1 MQTKQGTGAQA
12 PKRKDKTMQYIITY
26 SSDRARHIDDWTEE
40 VYNDQEK
47 AEQTALDLLYSGY
60 YVTLYEQDNAN

>member
-1 MQTKQGTGAQA
+1 
-12 PKRKDKTMQYIITY
+12 MQYIITY